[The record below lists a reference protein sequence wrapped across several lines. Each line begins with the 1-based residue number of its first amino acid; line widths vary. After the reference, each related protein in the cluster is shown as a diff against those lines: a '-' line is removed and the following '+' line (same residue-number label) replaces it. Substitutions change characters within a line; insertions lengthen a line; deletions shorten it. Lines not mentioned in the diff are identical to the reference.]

1 MKTEWSETAIRKE
14 LARLDEKTGLHGA
27 RLPIS
32 FSRAYTIIG
41 QFSARGEGEFRFS
54 TVYFR
59 DPTWPVEEALNVIRH
74 EYAHYMD
81 YALYDGVGHGSTW
94 KKCCTMIGA
103 VPQRCYSSRVARL
116 LKEKHDEEAKLSELC
131 DAYHVGDRIEHPKFG
146 SGVIEEITGES
157 VHRLA
162 VLHFDT
168 AGKKTL
174 GLAWVHQNCRKC
186 L

>member
-81 YALYDGVGHGSTW
+81 YALYDGAGHGSTW

-116 LKEKHDEEAKLSELC
+116 LKEKHDEEAKLSQLC
-131 DAYHVGDRIEHPKFG
+131 DAYHVGDVRRRR
-146 SGVIEEITGES
+146 
-157 VHRLA
+157 HRRDHRRVCSPSCCPA
-162 VLHFDT
+162 FRYSRQKD
-168 AGKKTL
+168 ARPCL
-174 GLAWVHQNCRKC
+174 GASKLP
-186 L
+186 